1 MWVTYQGRKVDKDAL
16 PAKNTSSV
24 HELCIKLYLVNN
36 LSAVWK
42 KRLDRALSEEDKIH
56 NKDKKLI
63 YNAMQYRR
71 YQTCLI
77 SFGKKDLSLLFLSIP
92 LILPRS
98 WLNYQRQKLYCSV
111 LHALRSIYT
120 DHNH

>member
-42 KRLDRALSEEDKIH
+42 KKIIDRALSEEGKIH
-56 NKDKKLI
+56 NKV
-63 YNAMQYRR
+63 R
-71 YQTCLI
+71 YV
-77 SFGKKDLSLLFLSIP
+77 G
-92 LILPRS
+92 
-98 WLNYQRQKLYCSV
+98 
-111 LHALRSIYT
+111 
-120 DHNH
+120 